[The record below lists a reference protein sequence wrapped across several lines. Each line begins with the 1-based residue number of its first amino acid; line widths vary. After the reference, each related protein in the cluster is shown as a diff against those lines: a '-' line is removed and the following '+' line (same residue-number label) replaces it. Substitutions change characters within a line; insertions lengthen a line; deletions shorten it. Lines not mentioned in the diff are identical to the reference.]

1 MVETEFRHG
10 ADVRAVFALL
20 TGTGYA
26 GFVLGQ
32 AARLEPID
40 ADRLASLQAPAVG
53 KPTRGFVNNV
63 IFLPEAEQCA

>member
-20 TGTGYA
+20 AGTGYA
-26 GFVLGQ
+26 SFVLGQ
-32 AARLEPID
+32 AGRLEPID
-40 ADRLASLQAPAVG
+40 ADRLASLQAPAAG
-53 KPTRGFVNNV
+53 SQARGPVNNV